1 GVELSDVAWSRGG
14 YDPGELERVYV
25 LTREVARRRV
35 GMVIASLR
43 RKVPDAGAMRALG
56 FCVSVRH
63 AEFMAEQFIA
73 AGIPALALVGDTD
86 RETRRLSLER
96 LRTGDVK
103 ILFTVDLF
111 NEGIDVPEVDTLLL
125 LRPTES
131 ATLFMQQLGR
141 GLRRAEGKVC
151 CTVLDFIGRP

>member
-1 GVELSDVAWSRGG
+1 
-14 YDPGELERVYV
+14 
-25 LTREVARRRV
+25 
-35 GMVIASLR
+35 
-43 RKVPDAGAMRALG
+43 
-56 FCVSVRH
+56 
-63 AEFMAEQFIA
+63 A
-73 AGIPALALVGDTD
+73 AGIPALAVVGDTD

-111 NEGIDVPEVDTLLL
+111 NEGIDVLEVDTLLL

-131 ATLFMQQLGR
+131 ATLFLQQLGR

-151 CTVLDFIGRP
+151 CQVLDFIVRPYRKFRFDVSLRAFCG